1 MDLPTMRTRARR
13 DLHDE
18 DAQNYRWTDDVLDR
32 HIQRSVEEVSVA
44 SAREVKATLT
54 TTADSR
60 ELSLSTLTDLISIE
74 AVEYPTSKYP
84 PEYVRSSVWAG
95 TLTMLVNS
103 APGGG
108 ENVWVYYGKI
118 HTLDATSSTLP
129 TYLEDLV
136 ATGATAYAA
145 IEWSSF
151 ATNRINVGG
160 EQVWRQY
167 LTWGQDRLASF
178 MSRLAQLSNKSSL
191 HARSLYTPAQPR
203 PSQTTDWGP

>member
-1 MDLPTMRTRARR
+1 MDLPTMRTRVRR

-18 DAQNYRWTDDVLDR
+18 DSQNYRWTDNELDR
-32 HIQRSVEEVSVA
+32 HIQRALDEVSTA
-44 SAREVKATLT
+44 SSREMKATLT

-60 ELSLSTLTDLISIE
+60 DLSLATLTDLISIE
-74 AVEYPTSKYP
+74 AVEHPTGKYP
-84 PEYVRSSVWAG
+84 PVYIGFSVWAG
-95 TLTMLVNS
+95 TLTLLVDS
-103 APGGG
+103 APAGS
-108 ENVWVYYGKI
+108 EDVWVYYGKI

-129 TYLEDLV
+129 THLEDLV

-178 MSRLAQLSNKSSL
+178 LRRLAQLSGKN
-191 HARSLYTPAQPR
+191 AVRVRSLYAPARPK

>member
-1 MDLPTMRTRARR
+1 MDLPTMRTRVRR

-32 HIQRSVEEVSVA
+32 HIQRSAEEVSIA
-44 SAREVKATLT
+44 SPREMKATLT

-60 ELSLSTLTDLISIE
+60 DLSLATLTDLISIE
-74 AVEYPTSKYP
+74 AVEYPTGKYP
-84 PEYVRSSVWAG
+84 PIYVRSSIWAG
-95 TLTMLVNS
+95 TLTLLVDS
-103 APGGG
+103 TPAGS

-129 TYLEDLV
+129 THLEDLV

-167 LTWGQDRLASF
+167 LTWGQDRMASF
-178 MSRLAQLSNKSSL
+178 LSRLAQLSSKSAVR
-191 HARSLYTPAQPR
+191 ARSLYTPAQPK